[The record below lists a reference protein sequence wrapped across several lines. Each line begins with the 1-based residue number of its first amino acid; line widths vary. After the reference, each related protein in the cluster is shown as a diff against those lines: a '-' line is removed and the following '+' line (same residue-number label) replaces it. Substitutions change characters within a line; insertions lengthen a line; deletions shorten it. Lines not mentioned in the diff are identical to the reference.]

1 LRQGIV
7 IERNQLPPLSG
18 YRVLDLA
25 GPLGFHCTKL
35 LADMGADVIKVEL
48 PSGDDA
54 RRVPPFKDDTPH
66 PEKSL
71 YFLHFNT
78 NKRGISLDV
87 EKPEGRAIFLE
98 LARKADVVIETYGP
112 SRREELGLGYQEL
125 SAGNPGLIHASITPF
140 GETGPWRDYKA
151 NDMAGLALGN
161 LLYLAG
167 EPGEPPLQP
176 PGEIAYGMASTYGA
190 FGISVALYHRL
201 ESGRGQHIVVS
212 MHECAGHIAGYFIP
226 NYGYNGVKPA
236 RASRKGEETD
246 LYDPYPTKNGFARIF
261 IIPVEQWRRLVDWMG
276 HPPSISG
283 PEFEKMAFRRKHP
296 DIVVGAIA
304 EFCSRHTK
312 EELYEEGQK
321 RRIAV
326 TPINTVGE
334 FMNSAQVKA
343 RETFIDME
351 HPVIGKYLHFAPVP
365 RLSETPGR
373 ITRTAPLIGEHNQEV
388 YCGDLGMSNHD
399 LVALRSSG
407 VI

>member
-1 LRQGIV
+1 MANLD
-7 IERNQLPPLSG
+7 ETAPPLTG

-25 GPLGFHCTKL
+25 GPLGFHCSKL
-35 LADMGADVIKVEL
+35 LADMGADVIKIE
-48 PSGDDA
+48 PPGGDEA
-54 RRVPPFKDDTPH
+54 RRVPPFKDDSPH

-78 NKRGISLDV
+78 NKRGITLDI
-87 EKPEGRAIFLE
+87 EKPDGRAILLE
-98 LARKADVVIETYGP
+98 LARKADVLVESYRP
-112 SRREELGLGYQEL
+112 AQRDELGLSYQEL
-125 SAGNPGLIHASITPF
+125 SAGNPGLVVASITPF
-140 GETGPWRDYKA
+140 GDVGPWRDYKA
-151 NDMAGLALGN
+151 NDIAGLALGN

-190 FGISVALYHRL
+190 FGIAVALYHRL
-201 ESGRGQHIVVS
+201 ESARGQHIVVS
-212 MHECAGHIAGYFIP
+212 MHECSGHIAGYFIP
-226 NYGYNGVKPA
+226 NYGYTGAKPA

-246 LYDPYPTKNGFARIF
+246 LYDPYPTKNGYARIF

-276 HPPSISG
+276 RPASISG
-283 PEFEKMAFRRKHP
+283 PEFEKMAYRRKHP
-296 DIVVGAIA
+296 DIVVAAIT
-304 EFCSRHTK
+304 EFCRRYTK

-334 FMNSAQVKA
+334 FMNSEQVKT
-343 RETFIDME
+343 REAFIDME
-351 HPVIGKYLHFAPVP
+351 HPVIGKYAHFGPVP

-373 ITRTAPLIGEHNQEV
+373 VTRTAPLIGEHNEEI
-388 YCGDLGMSNHD
+388 YGGELGMSNDD
-399 LVALRSSG
+399 LIALRASG

>member
-1 LRQGIV
+1 MVTID
-7 IERNQLPPLSG
+7 ETAPPLTG

-25 GPLGFHCTKL
+25 GPSGFHCTKL
-35 LADMGADVIKVEL
+35 LADMGADVVKVE
-48 PSGDDA
+48 PPGGDEA
-54 RRVPPFKDDTPH
+54 RRVPPFKDDSPH

-78 NKRGISLDV
+78 NKRSITLDV
-87 EKPEGRAIFLE
+87 EKPDGRAIFLE
-98 LARKADVVIETYGP
+98 LARKADVVIETYDP
-112 SRREELGLGYQEL
+112 ARRAELGLDYHEL
-125 SAGNPGLIHASITPF
+125 SAGNPGLVHASITPF

-151 NDMAGLALGN
+151 NDIAGIALGN

-190 FGISVALYHRL
+190 FGIAVALYHRL
-201 ESGRGQHIVVS
+201 EGGRGQHIVVS

-226 NYGYNGVKPA
+226 NYGYSGVKPA

-246 LYDPYPTKNGFARIF
+246 LYDPYPTKNGYARIF

-276 HPPSISG
+276 RPPSISG
-283 PEFEKMAFRRKHP
+283 PEFEKMAYRRKHP

-304 EFCSRHTK
+304 EFCSCRTK

-334 FMNSAQVKA
+334 FMNSDQVKA

-351 HPVIGKYLHFAPVP
+351 HPVIGKYLQFGPVP
-365 RLSETPGR
+365 RFSESPGR
-373 ITRTAPLIGEHNQEV
+373 ITRTAPLLGEHNQEV
-388 YCGDLGMSNHD
+388 YCGELGMNSDD
-399 LVALRSSG
+399 LIALRSSG